1 MYRLSGAQLQKVQAA
16 RNKGVQ
22 LPPVRSYEFHR
33 VNRADGSIRLCGV
46 SRDSALKQRN
56 RNVSAEPRNTIKSS
70 RNDATPSV
78 KPRGRGGGTF
88 KASGRPKRNDTGD
101 SKREA
106 EDIRPSG
113 RTADLSRLY
122 RSSATQIPLCP
133 KCATPLSKPNPDSH
147 IMCRM
152 FRAHFC
158 YLCGSSMDAKSVQ
171 TFLCSRNALLQE
183 HRGALERWLWEAGEI
198 LRY

>member
-78 KPRGRGGGTF
+78 KPRGRGGGHFQGQRQTEEERH
-88 KASGRPKRNDTGD
+88 GRFQAG
-101 SKREA
+101 
-106 EDIRPSG
+106 G
-113 RTADLSRLY
+113 RGY
-122 RSSATQIPLCP
+122 
-133 KCATPLSKPNPDSH
+133 TPLRKNSRPLSTISLKCYPDSTVPQVRH
-147 IMCRM
+147 AS
-152 FRAHFC
+152 FQA
-158 YLCGSSMDAKSVQ
+158 
-171 TFLCSRNALLQE
+171 
-183 HRGALERWLWEAGEI
+183 
-198 LRY
+198 